1 MSPCPILTI
10 VSVLVG
16 LPRLVDCALFSV
28 FTSHIPPT
36 TEEHHCPA
44 SCAVV
49 RDGRS
54 AASGRSGMV
63 CGFIGPCLT
72 IRVPPTLRTI
82 VAPCSARG
90 AVRGLSLLRFAN
102 RGSARLDTN
111 GAVLCLVTRVVD
123 AFFFSPHPHAL
134 PLASLPR
141 SSSVPVHSCLQL
153 SRYTRSSSFGGRTF
167 KICRS

>member
-1 MSPCPILTI
+1 MSPCPILTL

-16 LPRLVDCALFSV
+16 LQRLVGCALLSTL
-28 FTSHIPPT
+28 TSYLPPT

-49 RDGRS
+49 RDGGS
-54 AASGRSGMV
+54 DTSGRSGMV
-63 CGFIGPCLT
+63 WGFIGPCSS
-72 IRVPPTLRTI
+72 IRVPPTIRTL
-82 VAPCSARG
+82 VAPRSARW
-90 AVRGLSLLRFAN
+90 AVRGLSLLRFDIW
-102 RGSARLDTN
+102 GSARDDTN
-111 GAVLCLVTRVVD
+111 GTVLCLVTRVVD

-134 PLASLPR
+134 PLASPSR
-141 SSSVPVHSCLQL
+141 SSSVPAHSCRQP